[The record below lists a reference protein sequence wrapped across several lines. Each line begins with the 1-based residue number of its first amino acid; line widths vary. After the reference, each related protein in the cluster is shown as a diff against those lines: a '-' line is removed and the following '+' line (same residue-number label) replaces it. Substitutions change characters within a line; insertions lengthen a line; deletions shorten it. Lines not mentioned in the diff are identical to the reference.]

1 MTISRQANRN
11 FGRITIGLMCCGPIL
26 LRGSNFLWAAPSET
40 TGETDGLRNIQI
52 QIISINSSNLLIF
65 MMRIAL
71 VLSLLYFVQVRS
83 KGLCFES
90 GNLTVTVLLSQFY
103 AQFYMQ
109 VAQPVHNAENQKR
122 GLTEGTIRRLRRI
135 IYRSTQSISES
146 LTQCA
151 VCLECYEDG
160 AQLIVRLI
168 SESVLDHVA

>member
-26 LRGSNFLWAAPSET
+26 LRGSNFWWAAPSDT

-83 KGLCFES
+83 KRLCFLN
-90 GNLTVTVLLSQFY
+90 GNLMVAIFFLNFVRKFICRWHSQCIMWRTKS
-103 AQFYMQ
+103 ADS
-109 VAQPVHNAENQKR
+109 
-122 GLTEGTIRRLRRI
+122 LRA
-135 IYRSTQSISES
+135 
-146 LTQCA
+146 LF
-151 VCLECYEDG
+151 EDSDG
-160 AQLIVRLI
+160 
-168 SESVLDHVA
+168 

>member
-1 MTISRQANRN
+1 
-11 FGRITIGLMCCGPIL
+11 
-26 LRGSNFLWAAPSET
+26 
-40 TGETDGLRNIQI
+40 
-52 QIISINSSNLLIF
+52 
-65 MMRIAL
+65 
-71 VLSLLYFVQVRS
+71 
-83 KGLCFES
+83 
-90 GNLTVTVLLSQFY
+90 
-103 AQFYMQ
+103 MQ

-151 VCLECYEDG
+151 VCLERYEDG